1 MKVAEL
7 LAQRRENWR
16 ELEAVCAEMESKR
29 RKRMG
34 GAAVARFATL
44 YRGAC
49 ADLALADAYHL
60 PANTVGYL
68 HQLVGRAHNQLYR
81 ARSFQISNWTQEL
94 LVALPQR
101 LYRDNSLRL
110 AFVVFWGFFLSTM
123 FMAYVSP
130 GFAEQIVGKRE
141 LHGMEEMHSQSIS
154 GSGVNSGAASVGF
167 YIQHNTSIGLQCF
180 AFGLLLGVGGLFI
193 TVSNGV
199 LLGTIFGYMAT
210 TSVREN
216 FFQFV
221 TAHGPFELT
230 AIVVCSAAGMRL
242 GFAIIDTRGL
252 TRYDSLRLAG
262 RQAMPTAALGMIL
275 FFLAA
280 CIEGL
285 ISPSTLPYALKA
297 AIAVLSSAILVF
309 YFVLLGN
316 SGENH
321 LAA

>member
-7 LAQRRENWR
+7 LAERRENWR
-16 ELEAVCAEMESKR
+16 ELEAVCIDMESKR
-29 RKRMG
+29 KKKMG
-34 GAAVARFATL
+34 AAAVARFASL

-60 PANTVGYL
+60 PPNTVGYL
-68 HQLVGRAHNQLYR
+68 HQLVARAHNQLYR
-81 ARSFQISNWTQEL
+81 ARTFQISNWTQEL
-94 LVALPQR
+94 LVDLPQR
-101 LYRDNSLRL
+101 LYHDNSLRL
-110 AFVVFWGFFLSTM
+110 AFVLFWGFFLATM

-130 GFAEQIVGKRE
+130 GFAEKIIGRDQLI
-141 LHGMEEMHSQSIS
+141 GMEEMHANSIS
-154 GSGVNSGAASVGF
+154 GNGINAGAASVGF

-193 TVSNGV
+193 TISNGV

-230 AIVVCSAAGMRL
+230 AIVICSAAGMRL
-242 GFAIIDTRGL
+242 GFAIIDTQGM

-262 RQAMPTAALGMIL
+262 REAMPAAALGMIL

-285 ISPSTLPYALKA
+285 ISPSTLPYAMKA
-297 AIAVLSSAILVF
+297 TIAVISSAILVF

-316 SGENH
+316 PGGNRI
-321 LAA
+321 AT